1 MVNGVT
7 SDCCPVT
14 SGVPWGFILSPVL
27 FNIVIN
33 NLDAELE
40 SKSSDD
46 TTVVSLEGIE
56 ALERDLTKLE
66 RWSITNCVKFNKC
79 WILCLGLDGATLDV
93 CIDQRVRGWRAVLQK
108 GTVASWSMEI
118 NMSQ

>member
-40 SKSSDD
+40 SKSSD
-46 TTVVSLEGIE
+46 VSLEGIE